1 MDGSSGRHYFQ
12 SFPECKNFLAA
23 SKGAGVKGKEL
34 TIIILFYVFYFKSKV
49 EMLSVKL
56 KCMDCVDKRV
66 LSG

>member
-1 MDGSSGRHYFQ
+1 MEVQVGTISELFGSIQMGRGYR
-12 SFPECKNFLAA
+12 ERAYYYYL
-23 SKGAGVKGKEL
+23 
-34 TIIILFYVFYFKSKV
+34 IDVFYFKSKV